1 MRGPARSRG
10 ITLVELIV
18 TIVVVGIAVASVLAV
33 LSAAAVRSADTMVR
47 QQSVLIAQSY
57 LREILEKPF
66 GVDAC
71 YPGCSRTQ
79 MAAVGDYNGLSNTG
93 VRDANDVAVGSL
105 SGYQANVTA
114 SYSALGAISAASRQ
128 AQLVTVTVTPPTGP
142 QVVISGYR
150 TKYP

>member
-33 LSAAAVRSADTMVR
+33 LSAAAVRSADIMVR

-71 YPGCSRTQ
+71 YPNCNRTQ
-79 MAAVGDYNGLSNTG
+79 MAAVGDYSGLSNSG
-93 VRDANDVAVGSL
+93 VRDANDAAVGSL
-105 SGYQANVTA
+105 SGYKVNVTA